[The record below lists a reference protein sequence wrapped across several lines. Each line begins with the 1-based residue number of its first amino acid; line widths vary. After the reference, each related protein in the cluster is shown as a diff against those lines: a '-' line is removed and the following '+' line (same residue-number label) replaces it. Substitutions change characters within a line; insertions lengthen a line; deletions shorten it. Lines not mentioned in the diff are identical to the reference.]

1 MSCMIA
7 PISHDSSLHM
17 CATAICECPLYKL
30 EYPSNVKHVDLCS
43 TRFSY
48 TGIVHG
54 NHTHFPHVFHVHVLY
69 VNQMGIYMGILHM
82 NHMGAV
88 QLTCGY
94 QTAHMQHVAT
104 IQLTCGCHIALV
116 WLLYCSHKWLPYSL
130 YVATIQLPYSSH
142 VAAIQLY
149 GSHL

>member
-7 PISHDSSLHM
+7 PISHDSFLHM

-43 TRFSY
+43 TCFSC

-54 NHTHFPHVFHVHVLY
+54 NHTHFPHVFHAHVLY

-116 WLLYCSHKWLPYSL
+116 WLLYCSPKWLPYSL

-149 GSHL
+149 CRHM

>member
-1 MSCMIA
+1 MIA

-30 EYPSNVKHVDLCS
+30 EYPLNVKHVDLYS
-43 TRFSY
+43 TCFLY
-48 TGIVHG
+48 MFFVHG

-88 QLTCGY
+88 QLKCGSN
-94 QTAHMQHVAT
+94 VAT
-104 IQLTCGCHIALV
+104 IQITCGCHIALV

-130 YVATIQLPYSSH
+130 YVTTIKLTCSMWLPYNSH
-142 VAAIQLY
+142 VAAT
-149 GSHL
+149 